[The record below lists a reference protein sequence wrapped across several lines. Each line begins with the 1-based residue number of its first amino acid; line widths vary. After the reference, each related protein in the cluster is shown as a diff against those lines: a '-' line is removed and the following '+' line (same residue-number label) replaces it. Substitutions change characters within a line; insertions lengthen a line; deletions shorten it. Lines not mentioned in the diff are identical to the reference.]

1 MTTIQNAQRPLRIIF
16 AGTPDFAA
24 LSLAALIDSQ
34 HSVVAAYCHPDRPT
48 GRGRKLVPGPVKA
61 LATQHEIPVLQ
72 PVSLKDPDAQ
82 RELEAFGAD
91 LMVVAAY
98 GLILPTA
105 VLEAP
110 RFGCINVHASL
121 LPRWRGAAPIQ
132 HALLAG
138 DEQTGI
144 TIMQMDA
151 GLDTG
156 DMLYRK
162 TCELLPTDT
171 GSSLHDRLATL
182 GGEAL
187 LHVLNDLEAFQR
199 EATPQAEAQT
209 TYAAKITKLDAALDW
224 SQSATELARRV
235 RAFNAWPVCFS
246 ELQGQRVRIWEAQA
260 DAYKGTA
267 QPGVIIASSPAGIE
281 VACADGLL
289 RLLRI
294 QLPGAKALSVADVLN
309 AHRALFASGN
319 QFNPIMPRP

>member
-1 MTTIQNAQRPLRIIF
+1 MTNVQNAQRPLRIIF

-24 LSLAALIDSQ
+24 LSLAALIDSH
-34 HSVVAAYCHPDRPT
+34 HSVVAVYCQPDRPT
-48 GRGRKLVPGPVKA
+48 GRGRKLVPGPVKT
-61 LATQHEIPVLQ
+61 LATQHDISVLQ
-72 PVSLKDPDAQ
+72 PASLRDPDAQ
-82 RELEAFGAD
+82 QQLLDFGAD

-110 RFGCINVHASL
+110 RLGCVNVHASL

-138 DEQTGI
+138 DAQTGI

-209 TYAAKITKLDAALDW
+209 TYAAKIAKLDAALDW
-224 SQSATELARRV
+224 SQGSTELARRI

-246 ELQGQRVRIWEAQA
+246 ELQDQRVRIWEAQA
-260 DAYKGTA
+260 DAYKGAA

-281 VACADGLL
+281 VACGDGLL

-294 QLPGAKALSVADVLN
+294 QLPGARALPVADVLN

-319 QFNPIMPRP
+319 QFTNLVPRP